1 MCYDATVLE
10 ELRRGD
16 TTYYLLGTAHVSR
29 ASVDEVR
36 DTVARLR
43 PDVVCVE
50 LDAQRRDALVSGRR
64 PGFAAVR
71 KLVREGKLL
80 YLLAQLTLAAYQRRI
95 GTRLGVKPG
104 SEMLAALDAA
114 RELGARVALIDRD
127 LEVTLRRAWAALSLA
142 QRAMLAAS
150 IGVALV
156 RTGPI
161 TAEAVEA
168 LKDPKAR
175 AEVIAELARAM
186 PEIKEAVLDER
197 DRYMAERLL
206 EAGRG
211 ANRVVAVVGAAHVPG
226 MTAQIHATT

>member
-1 MCYDATVLE
+1 MLE
-10 ELRRGD
+10 ELVRGD

-36 DTVARLR
+36 ETVARLK

-50 LDAQRRDALVSGRR
+50 LDQQRRDALVSGRK
-64 PGFAAVR
+64 PGLAVAR
-71 KLVREGKLL
+71 RMLRERKLL
-80 YLLAQLTLAAYQRRI
+80 YLIAQLTLAAYQRRI

-104 SEMLAALDAA
+104 AEMVAALDSA

-127 LEVTLRRAWAALSLA
+127 LEVTLKRAWSALSLT
-142 QRAMLAAS
+142 QRALLAAS
-150 IGVALV
+150 IGIALV

-175 AEVIAELARAM
+175 AQVIDELARAM

-197 DRYMAERLL
+197 DRYMADRML

-226 MTAQIHATT
+226 MSAQIRATA